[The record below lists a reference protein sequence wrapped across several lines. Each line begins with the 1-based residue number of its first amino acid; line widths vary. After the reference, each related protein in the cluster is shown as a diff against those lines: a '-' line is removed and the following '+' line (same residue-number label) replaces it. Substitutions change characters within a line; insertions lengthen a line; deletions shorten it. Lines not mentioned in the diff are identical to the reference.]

1 MKKRFVRFIPLI
13 LLIIAAL
20 ILSGCA
26 KPSGDEQPA
35 ASDGQQEQPLCTERT
50 ICKDPITRA
59 LRNADCSF
67 EQETPC
73 PAGCENGECKPEQ
86 TSTPP
91 QAEPIPPAAAEEKP
105 DVPSAKP
112 ALNITKKTPTPT
124 SQLCENKWACLD
136 SQRYGFQS
144 SNCEFSQVK
153 SCPGGCSDGICDPNA
168 PPQETKIVWVLK
180 KQGQKNFDNIGDRYI
195 DFSTDEILEKDVF
208 DQDVKIRLFAQGSMY
223 NFFKVD
229 SPRTNTWVLPKP
241 VQDATY
247 DDCLAQISQATNI
260 LELRTG
266 ETVCIKTN
274 EGDYALVGGS
284 WTGFPSEKTILFWR
298 LYGK

>member
-1 MKKRFVRFIPLI
+1 MKKRIERYFPLVF
-13 LLIIAAL
+13 LIIFVVV
-20 ILSGCA
+20 LSSCA
-26 KPSGDEQPA
+26 KPSGDDQPQ
-35 ASDGQQEQPLCTERT
+35 ASDEQQEQPLCTERT
-50 ICKDPITRA
+50 ICKDPITKA
-59 LRNADCSF
+59 LRKADCTF

-73 PAGCENGECKPEQ
+73 PAGCENGECKPEK
-86 TSTPP
+86 TPTATQP
-91 QAEPIPPAAAEEKP
+91 SIPPKTAEEKP
-105 DVPSAKP
+105 VVESTKP
-112 ALNITKKTPTPT
+112 ALNVTKKTPTPT
-124 SQLCENKWACLD
+124 SELCENKWTCFD
-136 SQRYGFQS
+136 SSRYGFQS
-144 SNCEFSQVK
+144 SHCEFSQVK
-153 SCPGGCSDGICDPNA
+153 SCPGGCSNGICAPA
-168 PPQETKIVWVLK
+168 PPAQESKIVLVLK

-229 SPRTNTWVLPKP
+229 SPRTNTWALSKP

-247 DDCLAQISQATNI
+247 DDCLAQIKQATNI

-266 ETVCIKTN
+266 QTLCLRTN

-284 WTGFPSEKTILFWR
+284 WTGLPSEKTILFWR